1 MRILHISDTH
11 SRHRF
16 LNDLP
21 AADLIVHSGDLSW
34 SGKPDEVLDFI
45 EWFKGLEYRY
55 KIFIAGNHD
64 YCLDGKNPKRILRFL
79 PDNCFYLYQSGI
91 TIEGL
96 KFWGIPY
103 FISDE
108 LKGNFRQSAE
118 KIPKGI
124 DILITHRPAFGILDT
139 SQDMTYGCADLL
151 KAVLKIAPR
160 YHLFGH
166 IHDACGMK
174 KINATTFINASILDE
189 TCQPANDPF
198 VFEI

>member
-1 MRILHISDTH
+1 MRILHISDSH

-34 SGKPDEVLDFI
+34 SGKPDEVLDF
-45 EWFKGLEYRY
+45 
-55 KIFIAGNHD
+55 
-64 YCLDGKNPKRILRFL
+64 
-79 PDNCFYLYQSGI
+79 
-91 TIEGL
+91 
-96 KFWGIPY
+96 
-103 FISDE
+103 
-108 LKGNFRQSAE
+108 
-118 KIPKGI
+118 
-124 DILITHRPAFGILDT
+124 
-139 SQDMTYGCADLL
+139 
-151 KAVLKIAPR
+151 R

-189 TCQPANDPF
+189 TCQPANNPF